1 MIFEGAPRAM
11 QLQAWPCL
19 SPGRGQ
25 LGAGPAPPS
34 EKARDGGST
43 RLSPPQTELVL
54 ALVVSRASCQQL
66 WAATRGASKILWND
80 AWPPPMGFMLRLA
93 AALASGLQGD
103 LEVHDLGPVSLRCQH
118 CCQKQREGHRQ
129 RMLRVRQPHP
139 VYSSVRPALLQQ
151 VYIGADCCAP
161 LAAASLRTDVWED
174 LTSRVTTDIGSRL
187 ARQHFGGSLLRA
199 RQSAPTSQPPTSQHQ
214 HPARPEQWPHGQA
227 VPDSGRGGQWEQDPA
242 TRWWS
247 FQSSGSGRGGQWEQD
262 PATRWWSFHS
272 SGS

>member
-1 MIFEGAPRAM
+1 M

-25 LGAGPAPPS
+25 LGAGPASPS

-43 RLSPPQTELVL
+43 ILSPPQPELVL
-54 ALVVSRASCQQL
+54 TLVVSRASCQQL

-93 AALASGLQGD
+93 AAHTSGLQGD
-103 LEVHDLGPVSLRCQH
+103 LEVHDVGPVPLRCRS
-118 CCQKQREGHRQ
+118 CCQLQRKGHRQ
-129 RMLRVRQPHP
+129 HMLRIRQPGL
-139 VYSSVRPALLQQ
+139 VYASVRPA
-151 VYIGADCCAP
+151 YIGADCCAP
-161 LAAASLRTDVWED
+161 LAAASLQKDVWED
-174 LTSRVTTDIGSRL
+174 LTRRVTTDIGSHSAQQR
-187 ARQHFGGSLLRA
+187 RSRLRA
-199 RQSAPTSQPPTSQHQ
+199 RQSAPTSQPPTSQ

-227 VPDSGRGGQWEQDPA
+227 VPDSGWGGQWEQNPA

-247 FQSSGSGRGGQWEQD
+247 FHSSGSGRGGQWEQD
-262 PATRWWSFHS
+262 PATRWWSFRS